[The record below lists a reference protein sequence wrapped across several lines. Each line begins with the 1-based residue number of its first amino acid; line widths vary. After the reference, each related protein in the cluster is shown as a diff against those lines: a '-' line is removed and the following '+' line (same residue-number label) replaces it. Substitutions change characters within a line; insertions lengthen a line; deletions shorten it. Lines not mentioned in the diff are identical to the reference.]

1 MEFLKKRYIIGTI
14 SQIDEE
20 NMMKDRTTTL
30 LAAYRTLKATF
41 YLCFLPDDLIPIDD
55 WHSWVTIRDSAIE
68 EICYDIYDKI
78 LAPCLEDYKR
88 GVHFSMAEQRMLVK
102 SITIIREEG
111 DFFTRPWDKEFKSIN
126 DKRFQKY
133 LQYLNDYRK
142 TIMAFLND
150 LHIHNIAQFRQLVA
164 PFLNIFAPE
173 NKFLRNKIEFY
184 VKVPDGTGHQ
194 NKALFRTFEM
204 TLLEEDGKLIVSPI
218 VSGEFFYH
226 LGPKKV
232 NIETGEIMNK
242 VKYDL
247 YNYTVRTIE

>member
-1 MEFLKKRYIIGTI
+1 MI
-14 SQIDEE
+14 
-20 NMMKDRTTTL
+20 KDRTTTL

-55 WHSWVTIRDSAIE
+55 WHSWVTIRDSAIK

-102 SITIIREEG
+102 SIMLIKEEG
-111 DFFTRPWDKEFKSIN
+111 DFFTRPWDEEFKTIN

-150 LHIHNIAQFRQLVA
+150 LNIHNIAQFRQLVA
-164 PFLNIFAPE
+164 PFLNIFAPK
-173 NKFLRNKIEFY
+173 NKFLRNKIVFY
-184 VKVPDGTGHQ
+184 VKVSDGSGHQ

-218 VSGEFFYH
+218 VSGSFFYH

-232 NIETGEIMNK
+232 NIETGEVIDK

-247 YNYTVRTIE
+247 YNYTIDVSGIE